1 MAKYCRISQNTN
13 GNTNGRTRRRGCRGG
28 QRNRYRRHATPTNL
42 RYNGRFIGRNDA
54 RLVILARRAARTEY
68 VRECAALGG
77 LDSLRANLAHSCRF
91 TDTTLAEIAAL
102 RVLMGKFR
110 H

>member
-1 MAKYCRISQNTN
+1 MPQYYRISR
-13 GNTNGRTRRRGCRGG
+13 NTNGRSRRRVCRGG
-28 QRNRYRRHATPTNL
+28 QRKRAQIVAVALTPTNL
-42 RYNGRFIGRNDA
+42 RYNGRFIGHNDA
-54 RLVILARRAARTEY
+54 RLVILARRATRAEY
-68 VRECAALGG
+68 VRECAALDG
-77 LDSLRANLAHSCRF
+77 LDSLQANLAHSCRF